1 MRRFKPIALLEHSGF
16 MASVMTVVLAALW
29 MRSGW
34 WPEWHWNWEEGR
46 EWRIGADSAAPYFY
60 LREDGTV
67 EGLSV
72 DVLNEAARR
81 RGVKL
86 KWVRVEPPETLD
98 EAFAKGKV
106 DLWPAVAMTPA
117 RTRQYQFTEPWLENS
132 YGLLTR
138 AGVEPPLKTAE
149 DVRGRR
155 VAILGSGVFTHLTEK
170 FLPQGK
176 WIRYPGRRETVEAMC
191 RGEADAAVVEV
202 RFLETIMMERPPGC
216 EHASLRL
223 IMIPGASTQLR
234 IMSTA
239 EARQTA
245 GQLRSAITK
254 MAQENYLTGAV
265 ERWSALASQDI
276 RSAYQLEQ
284 AVTKRRQFQDAL
296 LVVVL
301 LLLGL
306 GRLYRRAHVDRL
318 RAAEAQAAAERAN
331 TAKSEFLAN
340 MSHELRTPLNA
351 IVGLTQ
357 LVIEAEM
364 NAGKRKDLEAVKS
377 SAGTLLQIINEV
389 LDLARIEAGRMRL
402 EEAVFDLRGLGEEVI
417 ALFRPQARTRGI
429 GLRLEYPR
437 GLGRYFVGD
446 GLRVRQVLT
455 NLVGNSMKFTERGEV
470 AVEVERGGKRD
481 GRRGVRITVRDTGIG
496 IESAMQQRVFE
507 KFEQGHA
514 SANRTYG
521 GTGLGLA
528 ICHELVQLMGGRIT
542 VESTPG
548 AGSAFSVEL
557 WLSRRRPGRE
567 ARVEAPAKAP
577 ERPARILLA
586 EDNALNRT
594 VVLRSLDKLHYHVDV
609 AANGEDAVALWR
621 ANPYDL
627 ILMDI
632 QMPGLDGYEATM
644 RIRSEESAGGGRRTP
659 IVAVTANALEAERRR
674 CLAAGM
680 DDYLAKPLDI
690 QRLRDKVRSFT
701 EAATSPASSASVR
714 SAR

>member
-1 MRRFKPIALLEHSGF
+1 
-16 MASVMTVVLAALW
+16 MASVMAVVLVALW

-34 WPEWHWNWEEGR
+34 WPEWHWYWEDGR
-46 EWRIGADSAAPYFY
+46 EWRIGADNAPPYFY
-60 LREDGTV
+60 LRADGTV

-86 KWVRVEPPETLD
+86 KWVQVEPPETLD

-117 RTRQYQFTEPWLENS
+117 RARQYQFTEPWLENS

-138 AGVEPPLKTAE
+138 AGVEPPLRTAE
-149 DVRGRR
+149 DVQGRR
-155 VAILGSGVFTHLTEK
+155 VAILGSAIFKHLTETY
-170 FLPQGK
+170 LPQGE
-176 WIRYPGRRETVEAMC
+176 WVRYPERRETVEAMC

-216 EHASLRL
+216 EQANLRL
-223 IMIPGASTQLR
+223 IMIPGAFTQLR

-245 GQLRSAITK
+245 RQLRSAITK

-276 RSAYQLEQ
+276 RSAYELEQ
-284 AVTKRRQFQDAL
+284 AVRMRRQSQDAL

-301 LLLGL
+301 LLLAL
-306 GRLYRRAHVDRL
+306 GRLYRRAHIDRL
-318 RAAEAQAAAERAN
+318 RAAEAQLAAERAN

-364 NAGKRKDLEAVKS
+364 DSGNRRDLEAVKS

-389 LDLARIEAGRMRL
+389 LDMARIEAGRMRL
-402 EEAVFDLRGLGEEVI
+402 EDAVFDLRALGGEVM
-417 ALFRPQARTRGI
+417 ALFRPQARTREI
-429 GLRLEYPR
+429 GMRLEYPA

-446 GLRVRQVLT
+446 GLRVRQILT
-455 NLVGNSMKFTERGEV
+455 NLVGNAMKFTERGEV

-548 AGSAFSVEL
+548 TGSAFTVEL
-557 WLSRRRPGRE
+557 WLPRRRPRRE
-567 ARVEAPAKAP
+567 ARVEADRKST
-577 ERPARILLA
+577 R
-586 EDNALNRT
+586 LN
-594 VVLRSLDKLHYHVDV
+594 
-609 AANGEDAVALWR
+609 
-621 ANPYDL
+621 
-627 ILMDI
+627 
-632 QMPGLDGYEATM
+632 
-644 RIRSEESAGGGRRTP
+644 
-659 IVAVTANALEAERRR
+659 
-674 CLAAGM
+674 
-680 DDYLAKPLDI
+680 
-690 QRLRDKVRSFT
+690 
-701 EAATSPASSASVR
+701 SSH
-714 SAR
+714 